1 MTRLA
6 SLACLLA
13 LLASCGTDSEWC
25 SLTGKW
31 QGTWKSRFGV
41 SGSLASTLAQQGDN
55 VTGSVAFTNS
65 PCFDA
70 ANVAL
75 VEAGGNITGSATAGG
90 IRVDMSASWVE
101 DHLEGTYNAISA
113 GACTGDTG
121 TFSMQR
127 N

>member
-1 MTRLA
+1 MTRLVTVFSA
-6 SLACLLA
+6 LA
-13 LLASCGTDSEWC
+13 LLASCTSDPPCCTLAGT
-25 SLTGKW
+25 W
-31 QGTWKSRFGV
+31 QGTWTSRSGV

-55 VTGSVAFTNS
+55 VTGSVSFTNS

-75 VEAGGNITGSATAGG
+75 VEAGGNISGSATAGG
-90 IRVDMSASWVE
+90 IRVDMNASWVE